1 LVISLWWRLV
11 RFGFRLLY
19 NELALTY
26 DLVSSVVSLDQWR
39 DWQQAGIPQLGLER
53 GQSVLELA
61 HGTGNMQIDLLAA
74 GYHPVGL
81 DLSRTMGRLAQ
92 RKLYRRGLP
101 ARLVRATAF
110 RLPFGSR
117 SFAAVFSTFPTDF
130 FIQPQTLA
138 EVWRV
143 LKPGGRFVVVIN
155 GLLTGRQIHAR
166 ILEWL
171 YRVTGQRGPW
181 PGEPQKRFEAA
192 GFTYEYRIEERAHS
206 QVIMI
211 IASRPTQDSTP

>member
-1 LVISLWWRLV
+1 MIISLWWRLV

-26 DLVSSVVSLDQWR
+26 DLVSTVVSLGQWR
-39 DWQQAGIPQLGLER
+39 DWQRAGIPHLGLER
-53 GQSVLELA
+53 GQPVLELA
-61 HGTGNMQIDLLAA
+61 HGTGSMQVDLLEA
-74 GYHPVGL
+74 GYQPVGL
-81 DLSRTMGRLAQ
+81 DLSRSMGRLAR
-92 RKLYRRGLP
+92 RKLRRHGLP

-117 SFAAVFSTFPTDF
+117 TFEAVFSTFPTDF
-130 FIQPQTLA
+130 FIEPDTLS
-138 EVWRV
+138 EVQRV

-155 GLLTGRQIHAR
+155 GLLTGRQFPAR

-171 YRVTGQRGPW
+171 YRVTGQRGSW

-192 GFTYEYRIEERAHS
+192 GFTYQYRTEKRARS

-211 IASRPTQDSTP
+211 IATRPTQDSSP